1 MLFDPHLTPCFPAP
15 EFDKICQNTWVVA
28 PWNMIRT
35 DSQGFRRFELVC
47 DTVDQAIAVHGHDAT
62 TELRWIMPLDYAY
75 CKEKCPHEVFWEC
88 ETVK

>member
-1 MLFDPHLTPCFPAP
+1 M
-15 EFDKICQNTWVVA
+15 
-28 PWNMIRT
+28 
-35 DSQGFRRFELVC
+35 VC